1 MRGHADSLVV
11 GNGIAKVGRAGT
23 GNRRWTIKQAEAL
36 ENALRDLAFEN
47 EGDEAQSTPTWAGK
61 RVDIVDTLQQRGPV
75 DAAEREACQFRSDGG
90 LCSRR

>member
-1 MRGHADSLVV
+1 MGSRRSGGHGQSAVDD
-11 GNGIAKVGRAGT
+11 RA
-23 GNRRWTIKQAEAL
+23 AEAL

-47 EGDEAQSTPTWAGK
+47 EGMKRRRPTWAGK